1 MHYWLKL
8 KALVRAPLLVCL
20 WVPCSPSFIAAR
32 SHGWVFPVTDQYVW
46 VSCGFFLFIFWGFQ
60 VMLLYQCPA
69 DGLHTVD
76 QMIIMMVARLRT
88 LQLAAL
94 MVVHSLVIPTA
105 LPSILNLDCN
115 AKASPSCIFALFIT
129 WFHIPSAPGWGHH
142 LYTVAVEE
150 QGNIQTLGSPSSGS
164 CPTRVSPRLGTCSW
178 TDRS

>member
-32 SHGWVFPVTDQYVW
+32 SHGWVFPGTDQYVW
-46 VSCGFFLFIFWGFQ
+46 VGCRLFAYFLRISGDVAVPVSCRWTAHSGSNDNHDGSQ
-60 VMLLYQCPA
+60 TKNTTACCPN
-69 DGLHTVD
+69 GST
-76 QMIIMMVARLRT
+76 QF
-88 LQLAAL
+88 
-94 MVVHSLVIPTA
+94 VIPTA

-115 AKASPSCIFALFIT
+115 GRASPSCVFALSIM
-129 WFHIPSAPGWGHH
+129 WFRIPNAPGWGHH

-150 QGNIQTLGSPSSGS
+150 QGNIQMLGLPSSGS